1 MNIYDKINIVY
12 LKDIFDHMKKNFYL
26 KNFLLSILL
35 GFFSIIFFSINY
47 NFLGEFK
54 LNVGEFFIYL
64 SIVLLEPLFSFFV
77 VLFGVIYFIIKL
89 NFIFSF
95 FLFFEW
101 LIIIF
106 IYRRNRNFLYSFF
119 LFWLIFAPLI
129 WISYFYLY
137 KCISIYITLNS
148 FFFRFFLSLLQLI
161 LVFPFSFFDKGENV
175 ARLNLKNFLIYF
187 SIVISTISVFVFMKL
202 YISKEIENLRGEKVK
217 LCKNEIDI
225 FEKGVYFYF
234 EGIKERIDTIL
245 MLYSSGNGN
254 IYDFKDMKKNILFLM
269 VENVFSGEKE
279 IIPLSKG
286 EEILIPDKKLS
297 FRKEKNFEF
306 SVFNGYLFLRKN
318 EIGGIRY
325 TFCINLLRALKEV
338 SRKFYFR
345 NSFITDE
352 KGKVIFAT
360 NPVVIEEKKIVKI
373 CREDTI
379 LPIVYCSAYSEEKL
393 LSEESIFIFKYFLF
407 AILFLSLSILISF
420 LSGNLILKPFDK
432 ILKKFQE
439 ISEDPKKDF
448 DLKVKSYYLDVIERF
463 IISFSNM
470 HSRIKSLYLE
480 LVSSLEKQKEY
491 SNRLKELNENLEE
504 KVNKRTKELKDKN
517 EELKKI
523 NELLKRYNRFLDSI
537 LESELDGILICNA
550 DRRVFKVNKIFFK
563 LFGFK
568 DKLELKNIED
578 VNFKLKNKFKEDE
591 VGNKIFLE
599 NFSNENFLFKDYLKV
614 KVNDNEYDY
623 FCYSSPVIVNSRFS
637 GRLWMFRDETKEK
650 KLRDEIIE
658 VNKELKSFIHI
669 ISHDLKNPIAVML
682 GVIELFKENQLE
694 KLDEDGKEQ
703 LRMMELEANVMLKMI
718 EDILQFSRLQNFD
731 YEIELVNTFE
741 IVDGIVSEFQH
752 LYKDIDVVFFVQP
765 DLPTIKANKS
775 LMEQIFK
782 NLISNSVKYCDP
794 EKVRA
799 EVEIG
804 CYKKDGFYHFFVLDN
819 GIGISKEDLPHIF
832 EQFYRV
838 GEKDIEGTGL
848 GMSIV
853 KKIVEYF
860 GGKIW
865 IESEKG
871 KFTKVTFTIPED
883 M

>member
-1 MNIYDKINIVY
+1 
-12 LKDIFDHMKKNFYL
+12 MKKNFYL
-26 KNFLLSILL
+26 KNFLLSVSL
-35 GFFSIIFFSINY
+35 GFLSIVFFSINY

-54 LNVGEFFIYL
+54 LNTGEFFIYL

-77 VLFGVIYFIIKL
+77 VLFGIIYFILKL
-89 NFIFSF
+89 NFFFSL

-101 LIIIF
+101 VTIIF

-119 LFWLIFAPLI
+119 LFWLVFAPVI
-129 WISYFYLY
+129 WLSYFCFY
-137 KCISIYITLNS
+137 KDLSVYITLNL

-161 LVFPFSFFDKGENV
+161 LVFPFSFLDKGENV

-202 YISKEIENLRGEKVK
+202 YISKEIKDLKMEKVK
-217 LCKNEIDI
+217 FCKNEIYR
-225 FEKGVYFYF
+225 FEKGFYFYF
-234 EGIKERIDTIL
+234 EGIKKEIDTIL
-245 MLYSSGNGN
+245 MLYNSDNMGYLNN
-254 IYDFKDMKKNILFLM
+254 FKEMKKDILFLI
-269 VENVFSGEKE
+269 VENVFSNKKE
-279 IIPLSKG
+279 IIPLSNGK
-286 EEILIPDKKLS
+286 EILIPDKKLS
-297 FRKEKNFEF
+297 FLKEKNLEF
-306 SVFNGYLFLRKN
+306 LVFNGYLFLRKN
-318 EIGGIRY
+318 EIGGMRY
-325 TFCINLLRALKEV
+325 TFCINLLKILKEV
-338 SRKFYFR
+338 SRRFYFR
-345 NSFITDE
+345 NSFITD
-352 KGKVIFAT
+352 KGGRVLFTT
-360 NPVVIEEKKIVKI
+360 NPVVIREKKIVKI
-373 CREDTI
+373 CQQDNI
-379 LPIVYCSAYSEEKL
+379 LPIIYCSAYSEEKL
-393 LSEESIFIFKYFLF
+393 LNEESIFIFKYFLF
-407 AILFLSLSILISF
+407 AIFFLSLSILISF

-448 DLKVKSYYLDVIERF
+448 NLKVKSYYLDVIERF

-550 DRRVFKVNKIFFK
+550 DRKVFKVNRIFFK

-568 DKLELKNIED
+568 DKLELKSLED
-578 VNFKLKNKFKEDE
+578 VNFRLKDKFKEDG
-591 VGNKIFLE
+591 VGNRIFLE

-614 KVNDNEYDY
+614 KINDNEYDY

-650 KLRDEIIE
+650 KLRDEIIS

-731 YEIELVNTFE
+731 YEIELVDTFK

-865 IESEKG
+865 VESEKG